1 MASISAILSSVIG
14 SSSVFGEAWQLH
26 PNQQIRW
33 PPQGHGVLAPDSPT
47 VAPARRSPTIST
59 TSVDTNW
66 PSDDVR
72 GPTPDPGIALG
83 RAWNGTGL
91 VDPRCKPVCH
101 PITITLAKLGAAR

>member
-59 TSVDTNW
+59 TSVDTNF
-66 PSDDVR
+66 VI
-72 GPTPDPGIALG
+72 DPQ
-83 RAWNGTGL
+83 GTGHRY
-91 VDPRCKPVCH
+91 DPLHGNQTEDAFYSSASHLLFQPNEGD
-101 PITITLAKLGAAR
+101 GAIFTQRAA